1 MQSQSVQAP
10 PHARSVFKNILL
22 ATDFADTSQMAQR
35 ATRLVSDACTTPK
48 SSSSTVGSRD
58 VRPCQRREQPYPC
71 RASKD
76 GLSRGAP
83 LAGLRHE
90 VLVETGDILSVI
102 SGLVERYGVD
112 LVVRER
118 TNPTAQLDCHW
129 ALRYRADIS
138 GGVLRCTDDWF
149 GCGPGGLPRSR

>member
-22 ATDFADTSQMAQR
+22 ATDFADTSQMAQSY
-35 ATRLVSDACTTPK
+35 AVSLGRLYHSKIFIVPTI
-48 SSSSTVGSRD
+48 GSRD

-83 LAGLRHE
+83 
-90 VLVETGDILSVI
+90 
-102 SGLVERYGVD
+102 
-112 LVVRER
+112 
-118 TNPTAQLDCHW
+118 
-129 ALRYRADIS
+129 
-138 GGVLRCTDDWF
+138 
-149 GCGPGGLPRSR
+149 PRWPST